1 MKKLLNFLTEMLFSV
16 MVAFIF
22 SLFALDF
29 STWLIVIF
37 LGLIIWH
44 HVTESRLLQSLNP
57 ESKKGLDLI
66 NLETFSQTIAYYRNK
81 NKKRSL
87 KTYAYYQNL
96 IKISNFYPMPLLFA
110 KRMAQFRG
118 ATNLPKKCLIFIGIK
133 KLKKIF

>member
-81 NKKRSL
+81 NKKE
-87 KTYAYYQNL
+87 KFENL
-96 IKISNFYPMPLLFA
+96 RLLSKLNKNIQFLPDAIIICQADGTVSWCNQSAQKMFDFYWH
-110 KRMAQFRG
+110 
-118 ATNLPKKCLIFIGIK
+118 KKS
-133 KLKKIF
+133 

>member
-81 NKKRSL
+81 NKKEKFENLRLLSKLNKNIQFLLSFLYFFFSFSL
-87 KTYAYYQNL
+87 
-96 IKISNFYPMPLLFA
+96 PM
-110 KRMAQFRG
+110 
-118 ATNLPKKCLIFIGIK
+118 
-133 KLKKIF
+133 